1 MKNKILTLVI
11 CLSLIVAVV
20 CFVACSSKTLET
32 YDTTFASKYNTDADN
47 SAYTADI
54 SGKSLIVG
62 AIMVGDETEG
72 YTKAHMDG
80 INAAVDFLATKG
92 ATVSVVWKKS
102 VGEDATCAT
111 ACQDVI
117 DNGHA
122 TLVVTNSYGHQFAIG
137 DTIDANPSVTFVSMT
152 GDLAATSGK
161 ANWKN
166 AFTDIY
172 QSRYVSGVAAGLKL
186 KQLVEDGMI
195 ADNNKDENGNIKIG
209 YVGAFPYAE
218 VVSGYTA
225 FYLGIKSVVS
235 NVVMSVKYTNSWFD
249 FNAENE
255 TAKALIAAG
264 CVIIGQHADSEGAPT
279 ACEQAFQDGTLVYSV
294 GYNVGMLKAAPCAS
308 LTSSTN
314 NWAVYYTNLF
324 YKMLTGAEVDTDW
337 HAGYEAGAV
346 GITELNGKAFKTDI
360 SAEIKAVVDKIVAGE
375 LMVFDCST
383 FTVNGA
389 TISEY
394 MADVIPDEAYTADTQ
409 VVKTTTIGGKEVK
422 YVSESTFRSAPYF
435 ALRIDGITEL
445 GNA

>member
-11 CLSLIVAVV
+11 CLSVIVAVL
-20 CFVACSSKTLET
+20 CFVACSSNALET
-32 YDTTFASKYNTDADN
+32 YDTTFASKYNKDVDN
-47 SAYTADI
+47 SAYTADLT
-54 SGKSLIVG
+54 GKTLTVG
-62 AIMVGDETEG
+62 AVMVGDESEG

-80 INAAVDFLATKG
+80 INAAKDFLATKG
-92 ATVSVVWKKS
+92 ATVNIIWKKS
-102 VGEDATCAT
+102 IGEDATCAT
-111 ACQDVI
+111 ACQDTI
-117 DNGHA
+117 TNGA
-122 TLVVTNSYGHQFAIG
+122 TLVITNSYGHQFAIG
-137 DTIDANPSVTFVSMT
+137 ATVDANPSVTFVSMT
-152 GDLAATSGK
+152 GDLAASTAK

-166 AFTDIY
+166 AFTDVY

-186 KQLVEDGMI
+186 KQLVEDGKLS
-195 ADNNKDENGNIKIG
+195 ASNYDGENIKIG
-209 YVGAFPYAE
+209 YVGAYPYAE

-249 FNAENE
+249 FNKENE

-279 ACEQAFQDGTLVYSV
+279 ACEQAFEDGTLVYSV
-294 GYNVGMLKAAPCAS
+294 GYNVGMLTAAPRAS

-314 NWAVYYTNLF
+314 NWSVYYTNLF
-324 YKMLTGAEVDTDW
+324 YKMLTGAAVDTDW

-360 SAEIKAVVDKIVAGE
+360 SADIKAVVDKIVAGE

-383 FTVNGA
+383 FTVNG
-389 TISEY
+389 TNIDTY
-394 MADVIPDEAYTADTQ
+394 MADVIPDDAYTPDTQ

-422 YVSESTFRSAPYF
+422 YISESTFRSAPYF
-435 ALRIDGITEL
+435 GLRIDGITEL

>member
-11 CLSLIVAVV
+11 CLTVIVAVL
-20 CFVACSSKTLET
+20 CFVACSGKALET
-32 YDTTFASKYNTDADN
+32 YDTTFASKYNTDVDN
-47 SAYTADI
+47 SAYTADLT
-54 SGKSLIVG
+54 GKTLKVG

-72 YTKAHMDG
+72 YTEAHMNG

-92 ATVSVVWKKS
+92 ATVNVVWKKK
-102 VGEDATCAT
+102 VEEDESCTTAATELCADN
-111 ACQDVI
+111 CQLI
-117 DNGHA
+117 I
-122 TLVVTNSYGHQFAIG
+122 TNSYGHQYRLESVMA
-137 DTIDANPSVTFVSMT
+137 ANPTKTFVSMT
-152 GDLAATSGK
+152 GDMAASTAT

-166 AFTDIY
+166 AFTDVY

-186 KQLVEDGMI
+186 KQLVEDGMLS
-195 ADNNKDENGNIKIG
+195 ATNYDGENIKIG

-249 FNAENE
+249 FNKENE

-279 ACEQAFQDGTLVYSV
+279 ACETAFEDGTLVYSV

-324 YKMLTGAEVDTDW
+324 YKMLTGAAIDTDW

-360 SAEIKAVVDKIVAGE
+360 SAEIKAVVDKIVAGK

-389 TISEY
+389 NITEY
-394 MADVIPDEAYTADTQ
+394 MADVIPDSAYTADTQ
-409 VVKTTTIGGKEVK
+409 VVKTTTIDGKEVK

>member
-1 MKNKILTLVI
+1 MKNKYLV
-11 CLSLIVAVV
+11 LIAVVAVV
-20 CFVACSSKTLET
+20 VTILCFVGCSSTALET
-32 YDTTFASKYNTDADN
+32 YDTTFATKYNTDADN
-47 SAYTADI
+47 SAYTADLT
-54 SGKSLIVG
+54 GTTLKVG
-62 AIMVGDETEG
+62 AVMVGDESEG

-80 INAAVDFLATKG
+80 INAAKAFLEGKG
-92 ATVSVVWKKS
+92 ATISIIWKKS

-111 ACQDVI
+111 ACQDTI
-117 DNGHA
+117 TNGA
-122 TLVVTNSYGHQFAIG
+122 TLVITNSYGHQFPIG
-137 DTIDANPSVTFVSMT
+137 ETIAANPGVTFVSMT
-152 GDLAATSGK
+152 GDLAATSGYS
-161 ANWKN
+161 NWKN

-186 KQLVEDGMI
+186 KQLVEDGKLTS
-195 ADNNKDENGNIKIG
+195 ANYDGDNIRIG
-209 YVGAFPYAE
+209 YVGAYPYAE

-279 ACEQAFQDGTLVYSV
+279 ACEQAFEDGTLVYSV
-294 GYNVGMLKAAPCAS
+294 GYNVGMLQAAPRAS

-324 YKMLTGAEVDTDW
+324 YKMLTGAAVDTNW

-346 GITELNGKAFKTDI
+346 GITDLNGKAFKTDI
-360 SAEIKAVVDKIVAGE
+360 SAEIKTVVDKIVAGE
-375 LMVFDCST
+375 LMVFDLDT
-383 FTVNGA
+383 FTVGGEKI
-389 TISEY
+389 TSY
-394 MADVIPDEAYTADTQ
+394 MADVIPDDAYTPDTE
-409 VVKTTTIGGKEVK
+409 VVMTTTIGGKEVK
-422 YVSESTFRSAPYF
+422 YISESTFRSAPYF
-435 ALRIDGITEL
+435 GLRIDGITEI